1 VITITISILVVASI
15 IASGFGVLAIGAARK
30 GQRAEAKRQQ
40 ALAAGTICTA
50 PMICATLIAIAMW
63 SN

>member
-15 IASGFGVLAIGAARK
+15 MAIGFGALAIGAARK

-40 ALAAGTICTA
+40 ALATGTICTI
-50 PMICATLIAIAMW
+50 PLLYATIITIAIL
-63 SN
+63 